1 MTTKSQPKKP
11 RKKKAVTV
19 PGPGRPQ
26 DPESVTRAGRPLFVK
41 LMPELDDKLERIIK
55 SSKAKANKPDAP
67 RAFKD
72 RSDFVRRMI
81 EEFPE

>member
-1 MTTKSQPKKP
+1 MTTKSQTKKP
-11 RKKKAVTV
+11 RKKKPVAP
-19 PGPGRPQ
+19 PGPGRPA

-41 LMPELDDKLERIIK
+41 LLPELDAKLERIIK
-55 SSKAKANKPDAP
+55 SSKTKANKPDAP

-81 EEFPE
+81 EDYPE